1 MEEMPRLAMGAAMLI
16 MLLTVWSSPEMA
28 MAASAAATVAHRL
41 GLNGNGNANMSEEM
55 YKLIICICNIP
66 FKKKVIC
73 ICNLSTTEL
82 AIVI

>member
-41 GLNGNGNANMSEEM
+41 GLNGNDGEPNAAPPLPSPPPPVVHP
-55 YKLIICICNIP
+55 YGGARLRHR
-66 FKKKVIC
+66 
-73 ICNLSTTEL
+73 LL
-82 AIVI
+82 YRAILPVLL

>member
-41 GLNGNGNANMSEEM
+41 GLNGNETGRIN
-55 YKLIICICNIP
+55 
-66 FKKKVIC
+66 VGVRR
-73 ICNLSTTEL
+73 NLKIAVPLKHGFS
-82 AIVI
+82 AFVNVSDQGVRRWP